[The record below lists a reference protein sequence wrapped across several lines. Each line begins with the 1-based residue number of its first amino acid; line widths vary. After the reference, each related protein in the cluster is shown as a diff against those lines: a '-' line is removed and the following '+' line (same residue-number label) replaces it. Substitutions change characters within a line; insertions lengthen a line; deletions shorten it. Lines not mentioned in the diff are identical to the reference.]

1 MAQYT
6 NQAQLSYKNTV
17 LNSNVAVGEI
27 LEVLSASKTAV
38 RDRYSRNDDVTYVI
52 SIVNSGTTAFTG
64 LTVSDN
70 LGAYGLNGRDPL
82 PSRVRGRLRARL
94 YKRCSAD
101 SPTDCDVASAA
112 GVGCS
117 LPANSNMTIIYEA
130 VTTRFAPL
138 SAAGTITNT
147 ATISGDGAGS
157 PVTATATVT
166 AKAERLYDKQ
176 EHRACGSHRERHCDI
191 HLHDTELRQHS
202 DSRSRQCIRD
212 RHLRPCAFQP
222 LRRFQRHSMDRRHRI
237 HLQRRY
243 RRFSRR
249 YRARITIPAATYA
262 PGCRNRDMEHHTWNR
277 NTHSKRHTLI
287 QPPVIRRRTGMTPAK
302 DRLPCRTDPRAA

>member
-70 LGAYGLNGRDPL
+70 LGAYEFNGGTLYPLEYAEGSVRVYINGVLQTAPPTVTSLQPLVFSGL
-82 PSRVRGRLRARL
+82 
-94 YKRCSAD
+94 
-101 SPTDCDVASAA
+101 
-112 GVGCS
+112 S

-157 PVTATATVT
+157 PVTAKAEPDLTINKSIEPAVVTENGTVTYTFTIQNYGNTATAAADNVSVT
-166 AKAERLYDKQ
+166 
-176 EHRACGSHRERHCDI
+176 
-191 HLHDTELRQHS
+191 DTFDPVLS
-202 DSRSRQCIRD
+202 NLSV
-212 RHLRPCAFQP
+212 AFNGTAWTEGTEYTYNAGTGLFTTVPGQ
-222 LRRFQRHSMDRRHRI
+222 
-237 HLQRRY
+237 
-243 RRFSRR
+243 
-249 YRARITIPAATYA
+249 ITIPAATYA
-262 PGCRNRDMEHHTWNR
+262 QDAETGIWSITPGTGILTVRG
-277 NTHSKRHTLI
+277 TL
-287 QPPVIRRRTGMTPAK
+287 
-302 DRLPCRTDPRAA
+302 

>member
-70 LGAYGLNGRDPL
+70 LGAYEFNGGTLYPLEYAEGSVRVYINGVLQTAPPTVTSLQPLVFSGL
-82 PSRVRGRLRARL
+82 
-94 YKRCSAD
+94 
-101 SPTDCDVASAA
+101 
-112 GVGCS
+112 S

-166 AKAERLYDKQ
+166 AKAEPDLTINKSIEPAVVTENGTVTYTFTIQNYGNTATAAADNV
-176 EHRACGSHRERHCDI
+176 SVT
-191 HLHDTELRQHS
+191 DTFDPVLS
-202 DSRSRQCIRD
+202 NLSV
-212 RHLRPCAFQP
+212 AFNG
-222 LRRFQRHSMDRRHRI
+222 I
-237 HLQRRY
+237 AWTEGTEY
-243 RRFSRR
+243 
-249 YRARITIPAATYA
+249 TYNA
-262 PGCRNRDMEHHTWNR
+262 GNRDMEHHTWNR

>member
-38 RDRYSRNDDVTYVI
+38 RDRYSRNDDVTCVI

-70 LGAYGLNGRDPL
+70 LGAYEFNGGTLYPLEYAEGSVRVYINGVLQTAPPTVTSLQPLVFSGL
-82 PSRVRGRLRARL
+82 
-94 YKRCSAD
+94 
-101 SPTDCDVASAA
+101 
-112 GVGCS
+112 S

-166 AKAERLYDKQ
+166 AKAEPDLTINKSIEPAVVTENGTVTYTFTIQNYGNTATAAADNV
-176 EHRACGSHRERHCDI
+176 SVT
-191 HLHDTELRQHS
+191 DTFDPVLS
-202 DSRSRQCIRD
+202 NLSV
-212 RHLRPCAFQP
+212 AFNGTAWTEGTEYTYNAGTGLFTTVPGQ
-222 LRRFQRHSMDRRHRI
+222 
-237 HLQRRY
+237 
-243 RRFSRR
+243 
-249 YRARITIPAATYA
+249 ITIPAATYA
-262 PGCRNRDMEHHTWNR
+262 QDAETGIWSITPGTGILTVRG
-277 NTHSKRHTLI
+277 TL
-287 QPPVIRRRTGMTPAK
+287 
-302 DRLPCRTDPRAA
+302 

>member
-70 LGAYGLNGRDPL
+70 LGAYEFNGGTLYPLEYAEGSVRVYINGVLQTAPPTVTSLQPLVFSGL
-82 PSRVRGRLRARL
+82 
-94 YKRCSAD
+94 
-101 SPTDCDVASAA
+101 
-112 GVGCS
+112 S

-166 AKAERLYDKQ
+166 AKAEPDLTINKSIEPAVVTENGTVTYTFTIQNYGNTATAAADNV
-176 EHRACGSHRERHCDI
+176 SVT
-191 HLHDTELRQHS
+191 DTFAPVLS
-202 DSRSRQCIRD
+202 NLSV
-212 RHLRPCAFQP
+212 AFNGTAWTEGTEYTYNAGTGLFTTVPGQ
-222 LRRFQRHSMDRRHRI
+222 
-237 HLQRRY
+237 
-243 RRFSRR
+243 
-249 YRARITIPAATYA
+249 ITIPAATYA
-262 PGCRNRDMEHHTWNR
+262 QDAETGIWSITPGTGILTVRG
-277 NTHSKRHTLI
+277 TL
-287 QPPVIRRRTGMTPAK
+287 
-302 DRLPCRTDPRAA
+302 

>member
-70 LGAYGLNGRDPL
+70 LGAYEFNGGTLYPLEYAEGSVRVYINGVLQTAPPTVTSLQPLVFSGL
-82 PSRVRGRLRARL
+82 
-94 YKRCSAD
+94 
-101 SPTDCDVASAA
+101 
-112 GVGCS
+112 S

-166 AKAERLYDKQ
+166 AKAEPDLTINKSIEPAVVTENGTVTYTFTIQNYGNTATASADNV
-176 EHRACGSHRERHCDI
+176 SVT
-191 HLHDTELRQHS
+191 DTFDPVLS
-202 DSRSRQCIRD
+202 NLSV
-212 RHLRPCAFQP
+212 AFNGTAWTEGTEYTYNAGTGLFTTVPGQ
-222 LRRFQRHSMDRRHRI
+222 
-237 HLQRRY
+237 
-243 RRFSRR
+243 
-249 YRARITIPAATYA
+249 ITIPAATYA
-262 PGCRNRDMEHHTWNR
+262 QDAETGIWSITPGTGILTVRG
-277 NTHSKRHTLI
+277 TL
-287 QPPVIRRRTGMTPAK
+287 
-302 DRLPCRTDPRAA
+302 

>member
-52 SIVNSGTTAFTG
+52 SIVNSGTNAFTG

-70 LGAYGLNGRDPL
+70 LGAYEFNGGTLYPLEYAEGSVRVYINGVLQTAPPTVTSLQPLVFSGL
-82 PSRVRGRLRARL
+82 
-94 YKRCSAD
+94 
-101 SPTDCDVASAA
+101 
-112 GVGCS
+112 S

-166 AKAERLYDKQ
+166 AKAEPDLTINKSIEPAVVTENGTVTYTFTIQNYGNTATAAADNV
-176 EHRACGSHRERHCDI
+176 SVT
-191 HLHDTELRQHS
+191 DTFDPVLS
-202 DSRSRQCIRD
+202 NLSV
-212 RHLRPCAFQP
+212 AFNGTAWTEGTEYTYNAGTGLFTTVPGQ
-222 LRRFQRHSMDRRHRI
+222 
-237 HLQRRY
+237 
-243 RRFSRR
+243 
-249 YRARITIPAATYA
+249 ITIPAATYTQDA
-262 PGCRNRDMEHHTWNR
+262 ETGVWSITPGTGILTVRG
-277 NTHSKRHTLI
+277 TL
-287 QPPVIRRRTGMTPAK
+287 
-302 DRLPCRTDPRAA
+302 

>member
-70 LGAYGLNGRDPL
+70 LGAYEFNGGTLYPLEYAEGSMRVYINGVLQTAPPTVTSLQPLVFSGL
-82 PSRVRGRLRARL
+82 
-94 YKRCSAD
+94 
-101 SPTDCDVASAA
+101 
-112 GVGCS
+112 S

-166 AKAERLYDKQ
+166 AKAEPDLTINKSIEPAVVTENGTVTYTFTIQNYGNTATAAADNV
-176 EHRACGSHRERHCDI
+176 SVT
-191 HLHDTELRQHS
+191 DTFDPVLS
-202 DSRSRQCIRD
+202 NLSV
-212 RHLRPCAFQP
+212 AFNGTAWTEGTEYTYNAGTGLFTTVPGQ
-222 LRRFQRHSMDRRHRI
+222 
-237 HLQRRY
+237 
-243 RRFSRR
+243 
-249 YRARITIPAATYA
+249 ITIPAATYA
-262 PGCRNRDMEHHTWNR
+262 QDAETGIWSITPGTGILTVRG
-277 NTHSKRHTLI
+277 TL
-287 QPPVIRRRTGMTPAK
+287 
-302 DRLPCRTDPRAA
+302 

>member
-70 LGAYGLNGRDPL
+70 LGAYEFNGGTLYPLEYAEGSVRVYINGVLQTAPPTVTSLQPLVFSGL
-82 PSRVRGRLRARL
+82 
-94 YKRCSAD
+94 
-101 SPTDCDVASAA
+101 
-112 GVGCS
+112 S

-166 AKAERLYDKQ
+166 AKAEPDLTINKSIEPAVVTENGTVTYTFTIQNYGNTATAAADNV
-176 EHRACGSHRERHCDI
+176 SVT
-191 HLHDTELRQHS
+191 DTFDPVLS
-202 DSRSRQCIRD
+202 NLSV
-212 RHLRPCAFQP
+212 AFNGTAWTEGTEYTYNAGTGLFTTVPGQ
-222 LRRFQRHSMDRRHRI
+222 
-237 HLQRRY
+237 
-243 RRFSRR
+243 
-249 YRARITIPAATYA
+249 ITIPAATYA
-262 PGCRNRDMEHHTWNR
+262 QDAETGIWSITPG
-277 NTHSKRHTLI
+277 
-287 QPPVIRRRTGMTPAK
+287 TGILTV
-302 DRLPCRTDPRAA
+302 RGTF

>member
-70 LGAYGLNGRDPL
+70 LGAYEFNGGTLYPLEYAEGSVRVYINGVLQTAPPTVTSLQPLVFSGL
-82 PSRVRGRLRARL
+82 
-94 YKRCSAD
+94 
-101 SPTDCDVASAA
+101 
-112 GVGCS
+112 S

-166 AKAERLYDKQ
+166 AKAEPDLTINKSIEPAVVTENGTVTYTFTIQNYGNTATAAADNVSVTDAFDPVLSNLSVAFNGTAWT
-176 EHRACGSHRERHCDI
+176 EGTEYTYNAGTGLFTTVPGGS
-191 HLHDTELRQHS
+191 
-202 DSRSRQCIRD
+202 
-212 RHLRPCAFQP
+212 
-222 LRRFQRHSMDRRHRI
+222 
-237 HLQRRY
+237 
-243 RRFSRR
+243 
-249 YRARITIPAATYA
+249 TIPAATYA
-262 PGCRNRDMEHHTWNR
+262 QDAETGIWSITPGTGILTVRG
-277 NTHSKRHTLI
+277 TL
-287 QPPVIRRRTGMTPAK
+287 
-302 DRLPCRTDPRAA
+302 

>member
-70 LGAYGLNGRDPL
+70 LGAYEFNGGTLYPLEYAEGSVRVYINGVLQTAPPTVTSLQPLVFSGL
-82 PSRVRGRLRARL
+82 
-94 YKRCSAD
+94 
-101 SPTDCDVASAA
+101 
-112 GVGCS
+112 S

-166 AKAERLYDKQ
+166 AKAEPDLTINKSIEPAVVTENGTVTYTFTIQNYGNTATAAADNV
-176 EHRACGSHRERHCDI
+176 SVT
-191 HLHDTELRQHS
+191 DTFDPVLS
-202 DSRSRQCIRD
+202 NLSV
-212 RHLRPCAFQP
+212 AFNGTAWTEGTEYTYNAGTGLFTTVPGQ
-222 LRRFQRHSMDRRHRI
+222 
-237 HLQRRY
+237 
-243 RRFSRR
+243 
-249 YRARITIPAATYA
+249 ITIPAATYA
-262 PGCRNRDMEHHTWNR
+262 QDAETGVWSITPGTGILTVRG
-277 NTHSKRHTLI
+277 TL
-287 QPPVIRRRTGMTPAK
+287 
-302 DRLPCRTDPRAA
+302 

>member
-38 RDRYSRNDDVTYVI
+38 RDSYSRNDDVTYVI

-70 LGAYGLNGRDPL
+70 LGAYEFNGGTLYPLEYAEGSVRVYINGVLQTAPPTVTSLQPLVFSGL
-82 PSRVRGRLRARL
+82 
-94 YKRCSAD
+94 
-101 SPTDCDVASAA
+101 
-112 GVGCS
+112 S

-166 AKAERLYDKQ
+166 AKAEPDLTINKSIEPVVVTENGTVTYTFTIQNYGNTATAAADNV
-176 EHRACGSHRERHCDI
+176 SVT
-191 HLHDTELRQHS
+191 DTFDPVLS
-202 DSRSRQCIRD
+202 NLSV
-212 RHLRPCAFQP
+212 AFNGTAWTEGTEYTYNAGTGLFTTVPGQ
-222 LRRFQRHSMDRRHRI
+222 
-237 HLQRRY
+237 
-243 RRFSRR
+243 
-249 YRARITIPAATYA
+249 ITIPAATYTQDA
-262 PGCRNRDMEHHTWNR
+262 ETGVWSITPGTGILTVRG
-277 NTHSKRHTLI
+277 TL
-287 QPPVIRRRTGMTPAK
+287 
-302 DRLPCRTDPRAA
+302 

>member
-64 LTVSDN
+64 LTVSDD
-70 LGAYGLNGRDPL
+70 LGAYEFNGGTLYPLEYAEGSVRVYINGVLQTAPPTVTSLQPLVFSGL
-82 PSRVRGRLRARL
+82 
-94 YKRCSAD
+94 
-101 SPTDCDVASAA
+101 
-112 GVGCS
+112 S

-138 SAAGTITNT
+138 SATGTITNT

-166 AKAERLYDKQ
+166 AKAEPDLTINKSIEPVVVTENGTVTYTFTIQNYGNTATAAADNV
-176 EHRACGSHRERHCDI
+176 SVT
-191 HLHDTELRQHS
+191 DTFDPVLS
-202 DSRSRQCIRD
+202 NLSV
-212 RHLRPCAFQP
+212 AFNGTAWTEGTEYTYNAGTGLFTTIPGQ
-222 LRRFQRHSMDRRHRI
+222 
-237 HLQRRY
+237 
-243 RRFSRR
+243 
-249 YRARITIPAATYA
+249 ITIPAATYA
-262 PGCRNRDMEHHTWNR
+262 QDAETGIWSITPGTGILTVRG
-277 NTHSKRHTLI
+277 TL
-287 QPPVIRRRTGMTPAK
+287 
-302 DRLPCRTDPRAA
+302 

>member
-70 LGAYGLNGRDPL
+70 LGAYEFNGGTLYPLEYAEGSVRVYINGVLQTAPPTVTSLQPLVFSGL
-82 PSRVRGRLRARL
+82 
-94 YKRCSAD
+94 
-101 SPTDCDVASAA
+101 
-112 GVGCS
+112 S

-166 AKAERLYDKQ
+166 AKAEPDLTINKSI
-176 EHRACGSHRERHCDI
+176 EPAVV
-191 HLHDTELRQHS
+191 TENGTVTYTFTIQNYGNTATAAADNVSVTDNFDPVLS
-202 DSRSRQCIRD
+202 NLSV
-212 RHLRPCAFQP
+212 AFNGTAWTEGTEYTYNAGTGLFTTVPGQ
-222 LRRFQRHSMDRRHRI
+222 
-237 HLQRRY
+237 
-243 RRFSRR
+243 
-249 YRARITIPAATYA
+249 ITIPAATYA
-262 PGCRNRDMEHHTWNR
+262 QDAETGIWSITPGTGILTVRG
-277 NTHSKRHTLI
+277 TL
-287 QPPVIRRRTGMTPAK
+287 
-302 DRLPCRTDPRAA
+302 

>member
-6 NQAQLSYKNTV
+6 NQAQLSYKNIV

-70 LGAYGLNGRDPL
+70 LGAYEFNVGTLYPLEYAEGSVRVYINGVLQTAPPTVTSLQPLVFSGL
-82 PSRVRGRLRARL
+82 
-94 YKRCSAD
+94 
-101 SPTDCDVASAA
+101 
-112 GVGCS
+112 S

-166 AKAERLYDKQ
+166 AKAEPDLTINKSIEPAVVTENGTVTYTFTIQNYGNTATAAADNV
-176 EHRACGSHRERHCDI
+176 SVT
-191 HLHDTELRQHS
+191 DTFDPVLS
-202 DSRSRQCIRD
+202 NLSV
-212 RHLRPCAFQP
+212 AFNGTAWTEGTEYTYNAGTGLFTTVPGQ
-222 LRRFQRHSMDRRHRI
+222 
-237 HLQRRY
+237 
-243 RRFSRR
+243 
-249 YRARITIPAATYA
+249 ITIPAATYA
-262 PGCRNRDMEHHTWNR
+262 QDAETGIWSITPGTGILTVRG
-277 NTHSKRHTLI
+277 TL
-287 QPPVIRRRTGMTPAK
+287 
-302 DRLPCRTDPRAA
+302 

>member
-38 RDRYSRNDDVTYVI
+38 RDRYSSNDDVTYVI

-70 LGAYGLNGRDPL
+70 LGAYEFNGGTLYPLEYAEGSVRVYINGVLQTAPPTVTSLQPLVFSGL
-82 PSRVRGRLRARL
+82 
-94 YKRCSAD
+94 
-101 SPTDCDVASAA
+101 
-112 GVGCS
+112 S

-166 AKAERLYDKQ
+166 AKAEPDLTINKSIEPVVVTENGTVTYTFTIQNYGNTATAAADNV
-176 EHRACGSHRERHCDI
+176 SVT
-191 HLHDTELRQHS
+191 DTFDPVLS
-202 DSRSRQCIRD
+202 NLSV
-212 RHLRPCAFQP
+212 AFNGTAWTEGTEYTYNAGTGLFTTVPGQ
-222 LRRFQRHSMDRRHRI
+222 
-237 HLQRRY
+237 
-243 RRFSRR
+243 
-249 YRARITIPAATYA
+249 ITIPAATYA
-262 PGCRNRDMEHHTWNR
+262 QDAETGIWSITPGTGILTVRG
-277 NTHSKRHTLI
+277 TL
-287 QPPVIRRRTGMTPAK
+287 
-302 DRLPCRTDPRAA
+302 

>member
-38 RDRYSRNDDVTYVI
+38 RDSYSRNDDVTYVI

-64 LTVSDN
+64 LTVSDD
-70 LGAYGLNGRDPL
+70 LGAYEFNGGTLYPLEYAEGSVRVYINGVLQTAPPTVTSLQPLVFSGL
-82 PSRVRGRLRARL
+82 
-94 YKRCSAD
+94 
-101 SPTDCDVASAA
+101 
-112 GVGCS
+112 S

-138 SAAGTITNT
+138 SATGTITNT

-166 AKAERLYDKQ
+166 AKAEPDLTINKSIEPAVVTENGTVTYTFTIQNYGNTATAAADNV
-176 EHRACGSHRERHCDI
+176 SVT
-191 HLHDTELRQHS
+191 DTFDPVLS
-202 DSRSRQCIRD
+202 NLSV
-212 RHLRPCAFQP
+212 AFNGTAWTEGTEYTYNAGTGLFTTVPGQ
-222 LRRFQRHSMDRRHRI
+222 
-237 HLQRRY
+237 
-243 RRFSRR
+243 
-249 YRARITIPAATYA
+249 ITIPAATYA
-262 PGCRNRDMEHHTWNR
+262 QDAETGIWSITPGTGILTVRG
-277 NTHSKRHTLI
+277 TL
-287 QPPVIRRRTGMTPAK
+287 
-302 DRLPCRTDPRAA
+302 

>member
-70 LGAYGLNGRDPL
+70 LGAYEFNGGTLYPLEYAEGSVRVYINGVLQTAPPTVTSLQPLVFSGL
-82 PSRVRGRLRARL
+82 
-94 YKRCSAD
+94 
-101 SPTDCDVASAA
+101 
-112 GVGCS
+112 S

-147 ATISGDGAGS
+147 ATISGDGVGS

-166 AKAERLYDKQ
+166 AKAEPDLTINKSIEPAVVTENGTVTYTFTIQNYGNTATAAADNV
-176 EHRACGSHRERHCDI
+176 SVT
-191 HLHDTELRQHS
+191 DTFDPVLS
-202 DSRSRQCIRD
+202 NLSV
-212 RHLRPCAFQP
+212 AFNGTAWTEGTEYTYNAGTGLFTTVPGQ
-222 LRRFQRHSMDRRHRI
+222 
-237 HLQRRY
+237 
-243 RRFSRR
+243 
-249 YRARITIPAATYA
+249 ITIPAATYTQDTETGVWSIT
-262 PGCRNRDMEHHTWNR
+262 PGTGILTVRG
-277 NTHSKRHTLI
+277 TL
-287 QPPVIRRRTGMTPAK
+287 
-302 DRLPCRTDPRAA
+302 

>member
-70 LGAYGLNGRDPL
+70 LGAYEFNGGTLYPLEYAEGSVRVYINGVLQTVPPTVTSLQPLVFSGL
-82 PSRVRGRLRARL
+82 
-94 YKRCSAD
+94 
-101 SPTDCDVASAA
+101 
-112 GVGCS
+112 S

-166 AKAERLYDKQ
+166 AKAEPDLTINKSIEPAVVTENGTVTYTFTIQNYGNTATAAADNV
-176 EHRACGSHRERHCDI
+176 SVT
-191 HLHDTELRQHS
+191 DTFDPVLS
-202 DSRSRQCIRD
+202 NLSV
-212 RHLRPCAFQP
+212 AFNGTAWTEGTEYTYNAGTGLFTTVPGQ
-222 LRRFQRHSMDRRHRI
+222 
-237 HLQRRY
+237 
-243 RRFSRR
+243 
-249 YRARITIPAATYA
+249 ITIPAATYTQDA
-262 PGCRNRDMEHHTWNR
+262 ETGVWSITPGTGILTVRG
-277 NTHSKRHTLI
+277 TL
-287 QPPVIRRRTGMTPAK
+287 
-302 DRLPCRTDPRAA
+302 

>member
-70 LGAYGLNGRDPL
+70 LGAYEFNGGTLYPLEYAEGSVRVYINGVLQTSPPTVTSLQPLVFSGL
-82 PSRVRGRLRARL
+82 
-94 YKRCSAD
+94 
-101 SPTDCDVASAA
+101 
-112 GVGCS
+112 S

-166 AKAERLYDKQ
+166 AKAEPDLTINKSIEPAVVTENGTVTYTFTIQNYGNTATAAADNV
-176 EHRACGSHRERHCDI
+176 SVT
-191 HLHDTELRQHS
+191 DTFDPVLS
-202 DSRSRQCIRD
+202 NLSV
-212 RHLRPCAFQP
+212 AFNGTAWTEGTEYTYNAGTGLFTTVPGQ
-222 LRRFQRHSMDRRHRI
+222 
-237 HLQRRY
+237 
-243 RRFSRR
+243 
-249 YRARITIPAATYA
+249 ITIPAATYA
-262 PGCRNRDMEHHTWNR
+262 QDAETGIWSITPGTGILTVRG
-277 NTHSKRHTLI
+277 TL
-287 QPPVIRRRTGMTPAK
+287 
-302 DRLPCRTDPRAA
+302 

>member
-70 LGAYGLNGRDPL
+70 LGAYEFNGGTLYPLEYAEGSVRVYINGVLQTAPPTVTSLQPLVFSGL
-82 PSRVRGRLRARL
+82 
-94 YKRCSAD
+94 
-101 SPTDCDVASAA
+101 
-112 GVGCS
+112 S

-166 AKAERLYDKQ
+166 AKAEPDLTINKSIEPVVVTENGTVTYTFTIQNYGNTATAAADNV
-176 EHRACGSHRERHCDI
+176 SVT
-191 HLHDTELRQHS
+191 DTFDPVLS
-202 DSRSRQCIRD
+202 NLSV
-212 RHLRPCAFQP
+212 AFNGTAWTEGTEYTYNAGTGLFTTVPGQ
-222 LRRFQRHSMDRRHRI
+222 
-237 HLQRRY
+237 
-243 RRFSRR
+243 
-249 YRARITIPAATYA
+249 ITIPAATYTQDTETGVWSIT
-262 PGCRNRDMEHHTWNR
+262 PGTGILTVRG
-277 NTHSKRHTLI
+277 TL
-287 QPPVIRRRTGMTPAK
+287 
-302 DRLPCRTDPRAA
+302 

>member
-70 LGAYGLNGRDPL
+70 LGAYEFNGGTLYPLEYAEGSVRVYINGVLQTAPPTVTSLQPLVFSGL
-82 PSRVRGRLRARL
+82 
-94 YKRCSAD
+94 
-101 SPTDCDVASAA
+101 
-112 GVGCS
+112 S

-147 ATISGDGAGS
+147 ATISGDGVGS

-166 AKAERLYDKQ
+166 AKAEPDLTINKSIEPAVVTENGTVTYTFTIQNYGNTATAAADNV
-176 EHRACGSHRERHCDI
+176 SVT
-191 HLHDTELRQHS
+191 DTFDPVLS
-202 DSRSRQCIRD
+202 NLSV
-212 RHLRPCAFQP
+212 AFNGTAWTEGTEYTYNAGTGLFTTVPGQ
-222 LRRFQRHSMDRRHRI
+222 
-237 HLQRRY
+237 
-243 RRFSRR
+243 
-249 YRARITIPAATYA
+249 ITIPAATYA
-262 PGCRNRDMEHHTWNR
+262 QDAETGIWSITPGTGILTVRG
-277 NTHSKRHTLI
+277 TL
-287 QPPVIRRRTGMTPAK
+287 
-302 DRLPCRTDPRAA
+302 

>member
-70 LGAYGLNGRDPL
+70 LGAYEFNGGTLYPLEYAEGSVRVYINGVLQTSPPTVTSLQPLVFSGL
-82 PSRVRGRLRARL
+82 
-94 YKRCSAD
+94 
-101 SPTDCDVASAA
+101 
-112 GVGCS
+112 S

-166 AKAERLYDKQ
+166 AKAEPDLTINKSIEPAVVTENGTVTYTFTIQNYGNTATAAADNV
-176 EHRACGSHRERHCDI
+176 SVT
-191 HLHDTELRQHS
+191 DTFDPVLS
-202 DSRSRQCIRD
+202 NLSV
-212 RHLRPCAFQP
+212 AFNGTAWTEGTEYTYTAGTGLFTTVPGQ
-222 LRRFQRHSMDRRHRI
+222 
-237 HLQRRY
+237 
-243 RRFSRR
+243 
-249 YRARITIPAATYA
+249 ITIPAATYA
-262 PGCRNRDMEHHTWNR
+262 QDAETGIWSITPGTGILTVRG
-277 NTHSKRHTLI
+277 TL
-287 QPPVIRRRTGMTPAK
+287 
-302 DRLPCRTDPRAA
+302 

>member
-70 LGAYGLNGRDPL
+70 LGAYEFNGGTLYPLEYAEGSVRVYINGVLQTAPPTVTSLQPLVFSGL
-82 PSRVRGRLRARL
+82 
-94 YKRCSAD
+94 
-101 SPTDCDVASAA
+101 
-112 GVGCS
+112 S

-130 VTTRFAPL
+130 LTTRFAPL

-166 AKAERLYDKQ
+166 AKAEPDLTINKSIEPAVVTENGTVTYTFTIQNYGNTATAAADNV
-176 EHRACGSHRERHCDI
+176 SVT
-191 HLHDTELRQHS
+191 DTFDPVLS
-202 DSRSRQCIRD
+202 NLSV
-212 RHLRPCAFQP
+212 AFNGTAWTEGTEYTYNAGTGLFTTVPGQ
-222 LRRFQRHSMDRRHRI
+222 
-237 HLQRRY
+237 
-243 RRFSRR
+243 
-249 YRARITIPAATYA
+249 ITIPAATYA
-262 PGCRNRDMEHHTWNR
+262 QDAETGIWSITPGTGILTVRG
-277 NTHSKRHTLI
+277 TL
-287 QPPVIRRRTGMTPAK
+287 
-302 DRLPCRTDPRAA
+302 

>member
-70 LGAYGLNGRDPL
+70 LGAYEFNGGTLYPLEYAEGSVRVYINGVLQTAPPTVTSLQPLVFSGL
-82 PSRVRGRLRARL
+82 
-94 YKRCSAD
+94 
-101 SPTDCDVASAA
+101 
-112 GVGCS
+112 S

-166 AKAERLYDKQ
+166 AKAEPDLTINKSIEPAVVTENGTVTYTFTIQNYGNTATAAADDV
-176 EHRACGSHRERHCDI
+176 SVT
-191 HLHDTELRQHS
+191 DTF
-202 DSRSRQCIRD
+202 
-212 RHLRPCAFQP
+212 RPCAFQP

-243 RRFSRR
+243 RPFHDGTGPDHDTRR
-249 YRARITIPAATYA
+249 DLR
-262 PGCRNRDMEHHTWNR
+262 PGCRNRDMEHHTRNR
-277 NTHSKRHTLI
+277 NTHSKRQHSDTA
-287 QPPVIRRRTGMTPAK
+287 PG
-302 DRLPCRTDPRAA
+302 DPQTHRDDPGKRQTALQD

>member
-70 LGAYGLNGRDPL
+70 LGAYEFNGGTLYPLEYAEGSVRVYINGVLQTAPPTVTSLQPLVFSGL
-82 PSRVRGRLRARL
+82 
-94 YKRCSAD
+94 
-101 SPTDCDVASAA
+101 
-112 GVGCS
+112 S

-166 AKAERLYDKQ
+166 AKAEPDLTINKSI
-176 EHRACGSHRERHCDI
+176 EPVVV
-191 HLHDTELRQHS
+191 TENGTVTYTFTIQNYGNTATAAADNVSVTDNFDPVLS
-202 DSRSRQCIRD
+202 NLSV
-212 RHLRPCAFQP
+212 AFNGTAWTEGTEYTYNAGTGLFTTVPGQ
-222 LRRFQRHSMDRRHRI
+222 
-237 HLQRRY
+237 
-243 RRFSRR
+243 
-249 YRARITIPAATYA
+249 ITIPAATYA
-262 PGCRNRDMEHHTWNR
+262 QDAETGIWSITPGTGILTVRG
-277 NTHSKRHTLI
+277 TL
-287 QPPVIRRRTGMTPAK
+287 
-302 DRLPCRTDPRAA
+302 

>member
-70 LGAYGLNGRDPL
+70 LGASEFNGGTLYPLEYAEGSVRVYINGVLQTAPPTVTSLQPLVFSGL
-82 PSRVRGRLRARL
+82 
-94 YKRCSAD
+94 
-101 SPTDCDVASAA
+101 
-112 GVGCS
+112 S

-166 AKAERLYDKQ
+166 AKAEPDLTINKSIEPAVVTENGTVTYTFTIQNYGNTATAAADNV
-176 EHRACGSHRERHCDI
+176 SVT
-191 HLHDTELRQHS
+191 DTFAPVLS
-202 DSRSRQCIRD
+202 NLSV
-212 RHLRPCAFQP
+212 AFNGTAWTEGTEYTYNAGTGLFTTVPGQ
-222 LRRFQRHSMDRRHRI
+222 
-237 HLQRRY
+237 
-243 RRFSRR
+243 
-249 YRARITIPAATYA
+249 ITIPAATYA
-262 PGCRNRDMEHHTWNR
+262 QDAETGIWSITPGTGILTVRG
-277 NTHSKRHTLI
+277 TL
-287 QPPVIRRRTGMTPAK
+287 
-302 DRLPCRTDPRAA
+302 

>member
-70 LGAYGLNGRDPL
+70 LGAYEFNGGTLYPLEYAEGSVRVYINGVLQTAPPTVTSLQPLVFSGL
-82 PSRVRGRLRARL
+82 
-94 YKRCSAD
+94 
-101 SPTDCDVASAA
+101 
-112 GVGCS
+112 S

-166 AKAERLYDKQ
+166 AKAEPDLTINKSIEPAVVTENGTVTYTFTIQNYGNTATAAADNV
-176 EHRACGSHRERHCDI
+176 SVT
-191 HLHDTELRQHS
+191 DTFDPVLS
-202 DSRSRQCIRD
+202 NLSV
-212 RHLRPCAFQP
+212 AFNGTAWTEGTEYTYNAGTGLFTTVPGQ
-222 LRRFQRHSMDRRHRI
+222 
-237 HLQRRY
+237 
-243 RRFSRR
+243 
-249 YRARITIPAATYA
+249 ITIPAATYA
-262 PGCRNRDMEHHTWNR
+262 QDDETGIWSITPGTGILTVRG
-277 NTHSKRHTLI
+277 TL
-287 QPPVIRRRTGMTPAK
+287 
-302 DRLPCRTDPRAA
+302 

>member
-52 SIVNSGTTAFTG
+52 SIVNSGTNAFTG

-70 LGAYGLNGRDPL
+70 LGAYEFNGGTLYPLEYAEGSVRVYINGVLQTAPPTVTSLQPLVFSGL
-82 PSRVRGRLRARL
+82 
-94 YKRCSAD
+94 
-101 SPTDCDVASAA
+101 
-112 GVGCS
+112 S

-166 AKAERLYDKQ
+166 AKAEPDLTINKSIEPAVVTENGTVTYTFTIQNYGNTATAAADNV
-176 EHRACGSHRERHCDI
+176 SVT
-191 HLHDTELRQHS
+191 DTFDPVLS
-202 DSRSRQCIRD
+202 NLSV
-212 RHLRPCAFQP
+212 AFNGTAWTEGTEYTYNAGTGLFTTVPGQ
-222 LRRFQRHSMDRRHRI
+222 
-237 HLQRRY
+237 
-243 RRFSRR
+243 
-249 YRARITIPAATYA
+249 ITIPAATYTQDTETGVWSIT
-262 PGCRNRDMEHHTWNR
+262 PGTGILTVRG
-277 NTHSKRHTLI
+277 TL
-287 QPPVIRRRTGMTPAK
+287 
-302 DRLPCRTDPRAA
+302 

>member
-70 LGAYGLNGRDPL
+70 LGAYEFNGGTLYPLEYAEGSVRVYINGVLQTAPPTVTSLQPLVFSGL
-82 PSRVRGRLRARL
+82 
-94 YKRCSAD
+94 
-101 SPTDCDVASAA
+101 
-112 GVGCS
+112 S

-130 VTTRFAPL
+130 ITTRFAPL

-166 AKAERLYDKQ
+166 AKAEPDLTINKSIEPVVVTENGTVTYTFTIQNYGNTATAAADNV
-176 EHRACGSHRERHCDI
+176 SVT
-191 HLHDTELRQHS
+191 DTFDPVLS
-202 DSRSRQCIRD
+202 NLSV
-212 RHLRPCAFQP
+212 AFNGTAWTEGTEYTYNVGTGLFTTVPGQ
-222 LRRFQRHSMDRRHRI
+222 
-237 HLQRRY
+237 
-243 RRFSRR
+243 
-249 YRARITIPAATYA
+249 ITIPAATYTQDA
-262 PGCRNRDMEHHTWNR
+262 ETGVWSITPGTGILTVRG
-277 NTHSKRHTLI
+277 TL
-287 QPPVIRRRTGMTPAK
+287 
-302 DRLPCRTDPRAA
+302 

>member
-70 LGAYGLNGRDPL
+70 LGAYEFNGGTLYPLEYAEGSVRVYINGVLQTAPPTVTSLQPLVFSGL
-82 PSRVRGRLRARL
+82 
-94 YKRCSAD
+94 
-101 SPTDCDVASAA
+101 
-112 GVGCS
+112 S

-138 SAAGTITNT
+138 SAAGTIT
-147 ATISGDGAGS
+147 TISGDGAGS

-166 AKAERLYDKQ
+166 AKAEPDLTINKSIEPAVVTENGTVTYTFTIQNYGNTATAAADNV
-176 EHRACGSHRERHCDI
+176 SVT
-191 HLHDTELRQHS
+191 DTFDPVLS
-202 DSRSRQCIRD
+202 NLSV
-212 RHLRPCAFQP
+212 AFNGTAWTEGTEYTYNAGTGLFTTVPGQ
-222 LRRFQRHSMDRRHRI
+222 
-237 HLQRRY
+237 
-243 RRFSRR
+243 
-249 YRARITIPAATYA
+249 ITIPAATYA
-262 PGCRNRDMEHHTWNR
+262 QDAETGIWSITPGTGILTVRG
-277 NTHSKRHTLI
+277 TL
-287 QPPVIRRRTGMTPAK
+287 
-302 DRLPCRTDPRAA
+302 

>member
-70 LGAYGLNGRDPL
+70 LGAYEFNGGTLYPLEYAEGSVRVYINGVLQTAPPTVTSLQPLVFSGL
-82 PSRVRGRLRARL
+82 
-94 YKRCSAD
+94 
-101 SPTDCDVASAA
+101 
-112 GVGCS
+112 S

-166 AKAERLYDKQ
+166 AKAEPDLTINKSIEPAVVTENGTVTYTFTIQNYGNTATSAADNV
-176 EHRACGSHRERHCDI
+176 SVT
-191 HLHDTELRQHS
+191 DTFDPVLS
-202 DSRSRQCIRD
+202 NLSV
-212 RHLRPCAFQP
+212 AFNGTAWTEGTEYTYNAGTGLFTTVPGQ
-222 LRRFQRHSMDRRHRI
+222 
-237 HLQRRY
+237 
-243 RRFSRR
+243 
-249 YRARITIPAATYA
+249 ITIPAATYA
-262 PGCRNRDMEHHTWNR
+262 QDAETGIWSITPGTGILTVRG
-277 NTHSKRHTLI
+277 TL
-287 QPPVIRRRTGMTPAK
+287 
-302 DRLPCRTDPRAA
+302 

>member
-52 SIVNSGTTAFTG
+52 SIVNSGTNAFTG

-70 LGAYGLNGRDPL
+70 LGAYEFNGGTLYPLEYAEGSVRVYINGVLQTAPPTVTSLQPLVFSGL
-82 PSRVRGRLRARL
+82 
-94 YKRCSAD
+94 
-101 SPTDCDVASAA
+101 
-112 GVGCS
+112 S

-166 AKAERLYDKQ
+166 AKAEPDLTINKSIEPVVVTENGTVTYTFTIQNYGNTATAAADNV
-176 EHRACGSHRERHCDI
+176 SVT
-191 HLHDTELRQHS
+191 DTFDPVLS
-202 DSRSRQCIRD
+202 NLSV
-212 RHLRPCAFQP
+212 AFNGTAWTEGTEYTYNAGTGLFTTVPGQ
-222 LRRFQRHSMDRRHRI
+222 
-237 HLQRRY
+237 
-243 RRFSRR
+243 
-249 YRARITIPAATYA
+249 ITIPAATYTQDTETGVWSIT
-262 PGCRNRDMEHHTWNR
+262 PGTGILTVRG
-277 NTHSKRHTLI
+277 TL
-287 QPPVIRRRTGMTPAK
+287 
-302 DRLPCRTDPRAA
+302 

>member
-70 LGAYGLNGRDPL
+70 LGAYEFNGGTLYPLEYAEGSVRVYINGVLQTAPPTVTSLQPLVFSGL
-82 PSRVRGRLRARL
+82 
-94 YKRCSAD
+94 
-101 SPTDCDVASAA
+101 
-112 GVGCS
+112 S

-157 PVTATATVT
+157 PGTATATVT
-166 AKAERLYDKQ
+166 AKAEPDLTINKSIEPAVVTENGTVTYTFTIQNYGNTATAAADNV
-176 EHRACGSHRERHCDI
+176 SVT
-191 HLHDTELRQHS
+191 DTFDPVLS
-202 DSRSRQCIRD
+202 NLSV
-212 RHLRPCAFQP
+212 AFNGTAWTEGTEYTYNAGTGLFTTVPGQ
-222 LRRFQRHSMDRRHRI
+222 
-237 HLQRRY
+237 
-243 RRFSRR
+243 
-249 YRARITIPAATYA
+249 ITIPAATYA
-262 PGCRNRDMEHHTWNR
+262 QDAETGIWSITPGTGILTVRG
-277 NTHSKRHTLI
+277 TL
-287 QPPVIRRRTGMTPAK
+287 
-302 DRLPCRTDPRAA
+302 

>member
-70 LGAYGLNGRDPL
+70 LGAYEFNGGTLYPLEYAEGSVRVYINGVLQTAPPTVTSLQPLVFSGL
-82 PSRVRGRLRARL
+82 
-94 YKRCSAD
+94 
-101 SPTDCDVASAA
+101 
-112 GVGCS
+112 S

-166 AKAERLYDKQ
+166 AKAEPDLTINKSI
-176 EHRACGSHRERHCDI
+176 EPAVV
-191 HLHDTELRQHS
+191 TENGTVTYTFTIQNYGNTATAAADNVSVTDNFDPVLS
-202 DSRSRQCIRD
+202 NLSV
-212 RHLRPCAFQP
+212 AFNGTAWTEGTEYTYNAGTGLFTTVPGQ
-222 LRRFQRHSMDRRHRI
+222 
-237 HLQRRY
+237 
-243 RRFSRR
+243 
-249 YRARITIPAATYA
+249 ITIPAATYTQDA
-262 PGCRNRDMEHHTWNR
+262 ETGVWSITPGTGILTVRG
-277 NTHSKRHTLI
+277 TL
-287 QPPVIRRRTGMTPAK
+287 
-302 DRLPCRTDPRAA
+302 

>member
-70 LGAYGLNGRDPL
+70 LGAYEFNGGTLYPLEYAEGSVRVYINGVLQTAPPTVTSLQPLVFSGL
-82 PSRVRGRLRARL
+82 
-94 YKRCSAD
+94 
-101 SPTDCDVASAA
+101 
-112 GVGCS
+112 S

-147 ATISGDGAGS
+147 ATISGDGVGS

-166 AKAERLYDKQ
+166 AKAEPDLTINKSIEPAVVTENGTVTYTFTIQNYGNTATAAADNV
-176 EHRACGSHRERHCDI
+176 SVT
-191 HLHDTELRQHS
+191 DTFAPVLS
-202 DSRSRQCIRD
+202 NLSV
-212 RHLRPCAFQP
+212 AFNGTAWTEGTEYTYNAGTGLFTTVPGQ
-222 LRRFQRHSMDRRHRI
+222 L
-237 HLQRRY
+237 
-243 RRFSRR
+243 
-249 YRARITIPAATYA
+249 TIPAATYA
-262 PGCRNRDMEHHTWNR
+262 QDAETGIWSITPGTGILTVRG
-277 NTHSKRHTLI
+277 TL
-287 QPPVIRRRTGMTPAK
+287 
-302 DRLPCRTDPRAA
+302 